1 MHTWRGGFG
10 EARVRRT
17 LWKGAGLNRGTREQ
31 DSEVK
36 GTRARRNIVK
46 KARLN
51 TGVSEQDS

>member
-1 MHTWRGGFG
+1 
-10 EARVRRT
+10 VRRT
-17 LWKGAGLNRGTREQ
+17 LWKGACLNRGTREQ